1 MLVLGYA
8 VAFNIRKLKSDFGVM
23 TRAFR
28 MPVLLARR
36 AGNSIAT
43 KRRARCV
50 RDDRIAS
57 GSGDGGGHQI
67 RGYFTIHK
75 SGKIVLLCRVMPR
88 NPAKRGANPRCRQ

>member
-43 KRRARCV
+43 KRR
-50 RDDRIAS
+50 RDVYVTTELPQA
-57 GSGDGGGHQI
+57 
-67 RGYFTIHK
+67 
-75 SGKIVLLCRVMPR
+75 VVMAEAIKFAAISR
-88 NPAKRGANPRCRQ
+88 FKNPARLSCCAE